1 VPDVPNSQGATISF
15 AGTLLGVLTGF
26 TPSFSAGNVHE
37 FTGVRSPVVGT
48 GQNARVVKQ
57 YTCTSIEPGTVT
69 ARFLGAADLARND
82 VGRPGALVVSWPG
95 GALTGQAF
103 LTDLQAEFA
112 RGELRQWAATFQFSG
127 FDS

>member
-1 VPDVPNSQGATISF
+1 MPDVPDSQGATISF
-15 AGTLLGVLTGF
+15 AGTTLGVLIGF
-26 TPSFSAGNVHE
+26 TPSFSTGNVHE
-37 FTGVRSPVVGT
+37 FTSVRSPVIGT

-57 YTCTSIEPGTVT
+57 YTVTSIEPGTVT

-82 VGRPGALVVSWPG
+82 VGRPGALVVSWNG
-95 GALTGQAF
+95 GSLSGMAF
-103 LTDLQAEFA
+103 LQDLQAEFS